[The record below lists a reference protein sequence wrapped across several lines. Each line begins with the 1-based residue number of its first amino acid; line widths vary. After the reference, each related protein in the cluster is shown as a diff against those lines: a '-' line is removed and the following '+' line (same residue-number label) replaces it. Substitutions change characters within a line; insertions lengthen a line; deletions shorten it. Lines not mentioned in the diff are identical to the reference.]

1 MSQKKRKR
9 PIRKTILW
17 IVGILFVL
25 ICGVAVYL
33 YNNLNRLLTNALV
46 KSFNSNIISDV
57 YELKFDDLSVD
68 LLQGNIK
75 VYNVELQPRQ
85 NPLRDY
91 SYINSSFHLK
101 TQKMRLENVQLVTL
115 IKKNILSLDRIV
127 ITEPDVELKLNGKNY
142 ILFPLPDTTSSENK
156 RETGNKKT
164 LKSFSLKDFALINAA
179 FHVTNAAKERDFTIR
194 NLNITLSNLVID
206 QLPGKLILF
215 NRHIDLSIGEF
226 TGNLR
231 NNALKY
237 ISFKDY
243 KTTLDSVHIQQTRDT
258 AIKRFVDFTTVLK
271 GLDIQTADSIVH
283 LAMESFDLSW
293 RKKSIRLEGL
303 SFKPNI
309 SDAAMQQ
316 RFKFQNTQFSGTVGT
331 MSLSGVN
338 FDSLLYSGKLLI
350 DKIALDKLSV
360 SLFKDHT
367 KPIDIT
373 RFPQYLGQTVKA
385 IPIPL
390 LIKQVTV
397 TNANLVNKERKLDGN
412 MAIANINRATID
424 ARNISSLSANNPL
437 TINAVAYI
445 ENKAPVNLTLGFSY
459 LAPQYSINGRIGK
472 FNLQDLNKL
481 LNYYAPAAAIKKGI
495 VDEITFSGIVYR
507 TNSNGTMKFLYH
519 DLEVDLELHNKA
531 EWKSS
536 VLAFAANT
544 YLNASNPPSEGV
556 PFRVVEFKA
565 ERDMYKGFVNI
576 LIKSVLNGLKE
587 TLIMS
592 KENRKAYKEVKKEA
606 RKEARREARKERK
619 KNKG

>member
-142 ILFPLPDTTSSENK
+142 ILFPLPDTTSSDNK

-367 KPIDIT
+367 KPIDRT

-437 TINAVAYI
+437 TINAVAHI

>member
-85 NPLRDY
+85 KPLRDY

-142 ILFPLPDTTSSENK
+142 ILFPLPDTTSSDNK

-367 KPIDIT
+367 KPIDRT

>member
-85 NPLRDY
+85 KPLRDY

-115 IKKNILSLDRIV
+115 IKKNILTLDRIV

-142 ILFPLPDTTSSENK
+142 ILFPLPDTTSSDNK

-367 KPIDIT
+367 KPIDRT

>member
-115 IKKNILSLDRIV
+115 IKKNILNLDRIV

-142 ILFPLPDTTSSENK
+142 ILFPLPDTTSSDNK

-367 KPIDIT
+367 KPIDRT

>member
-101 TQKMRLENVQLVTL
+101 TQKMRLENVQFVTL

-142 ILFPLPDTTSSENK
+142 ILFPLPDTTSSDNK

-367 KPIDIT
+367 KPIDRT

>member
-85 NPLRDY
+85 KPLRDY

-115 IKKNILSLDRIV
+115 IKKNILNLDRIV

-142 ILFPLPDTTSSENK
+142 ILFPLPDTTSSDNK

-367 KPIDIT
+367 KPIDRT

-445 ENKAPVNLTLGFSY
+445 ENKAPVNLTLAFSY

>member
-85 NPLRDY
+85 KPLRDY

-115 IKKNILSLDRIV
+115 IKKNILNLDRIV

-142 ILFPLPDTTSSENK
+142 ILFPLPDTTSSDNK

-367 KPIDIT
+367 KPIDRT

-437 TINAVAYI
+437 TINAVAHI

>member
-367 KPIDIT
+367 KPIDRT

-437 TINAVAYI
+437 TINAVAHI

>member
-85 NPLRDY
+85 KPLRDY

-115 IKKNILSLDRIV
+115 IKKNILNLDRIV

-142 ILFPLPDTTSSENK
+142 ILFPLPDTTSSDNK

-367 KPIDIT
+367 KPIDRT

>member
-142 ILFPLPDTTSSENK
+142 ILFPLPDTTSSDNK

-367 KPIDIT
+367 KPIDRT

-437 TINAVAYI
+437 TINAVAHI

-619 KNKG
+619 KNKR

>member
-85 NPLRDY
+85 KPLRDY

-142 ILFPLPDTTSSENK
+142 ILFPLPDTTSSDNK

-367 KPIDIT
+367 KPIDRT

-437 TINAVAYI
+437 TINAVAHI

>member
-1 MSQKKRKR
+1 M
-9 PIRKTILW
+9 
-17 IVGILFVL
+17 
-25 ICGVAVYL
+25 
-33 YNNLNRLLTNALV
+33 
-46 KSFNSNIISDV
+46 
-57 YELKFDDLSVD
+57 
-68 LLQGNIK
+68 
-75 VYNVELQPRQ
+75 
-85 NPLRDY
+85 
-91 SYINSSFHLK
+91 
-101 TQKMRLENVQLVTL
+101 
-115 IKKNILSLDRIV
+115 

-142 ILFPLPDTTSSENK
+142 ILFPLPDTTSSDNK

-367 KPIDIT
+367 KPIDRT

-437 TINAVAYI
+437 TINAVAHI

>member
-85 NPLRDY
+85 KPLRDY

-115 IKKNILSLDRIV
+115 IKKNILNLDRIV

-367 KPIDIT
+367 KPIDRT

>member
-85 NPLRDY
+85 KPLRDY

-115 IKKNILSLDRIV
+115 IKKNILNLDRIV

-367 KPIDIT
+367 KPIDRT

-437 TINAVAYI
+437 TINAVAHI

>member
-142 ILFPLPDTTSSENK
+142 ILFPLPDTTSSDNK

-367 KPIDIT
+367 KPIDRT

>member
-115 IKKNILSLDRIV
+115 IKKNILNLDRIV

-142 ILFPLPDTTSSENK
+142 ILFPLPDTTSSDNK

-367 KPIDIT
+367 KPIDRT

-544 YLNASNPPSEGV
+544 YLNASNPPYEGV